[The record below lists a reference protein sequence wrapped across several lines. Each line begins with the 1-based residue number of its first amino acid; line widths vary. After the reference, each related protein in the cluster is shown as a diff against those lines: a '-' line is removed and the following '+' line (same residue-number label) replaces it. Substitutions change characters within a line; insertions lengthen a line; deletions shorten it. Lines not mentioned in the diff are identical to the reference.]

1 MESFVDELDG
11 AMGLRA
17 EVGARRA
24 RCGARERWR
33 ERWWTARMDGAEVA
47 DIDGASAAACDGRV
61 GPSLFI
67 PFRLRRAGPR
77 KTCEST
83 TDTHNGVAPERRRGE
98 GAFGGMRAVRVIALV
113 LALILAPRVED
124 ESRMNASHLD
134 ASVHHR
140 WGGGVSLARA
150 LHDGNDTDHT
160 VGVTVDENGNPI
172 GDAVTQPARSMVG
185 FVQDCSGFP
194 PTQSGTLCGARGAY
208 LHDHYLY
215 VAATQVDTIS
225 VVDVYRP
232 DMPTVAGSVTH
243 PKVLKGVV
251 ATWMHR
257 SGEYVVAVAR
267 GRRPEGFGHVVLLDV
282 RYVSFYFR
290 VGNYY
295 DVVFCLLN

>member
-1 MESFVDELDG
+1 
-11 AMGLRA
+11 
-17 EVGARRA
+17 
-24 RCGARERWR
+24 
-33 ERWWTARMDGAEVA
+33 MDGAEVA

-83 TDTHNGVAPERRRGE
+83 TDTHNGVAPERARGE

-140 WGGGVSLARA
+140 WGGTKLARA

-290 VGNYY
+290 MGN
-295 DVVFCLLN
+295 

>member
-1 MESFVDELDG
+1 M
-11 AMGLRA
+11 
-17 EVGARRA
+17 
-24 RCGARERWR
+24 
-33 ERWWTARMDGAEVA
+33 TAGSDLL
-47 DIDGASAAACDGRV
+47 
-61 GPSLFI
+61 SLS
-67 PFRLRRAGPR
+67 LSDCALSTPR

-83 TDTHNGVAPERRRGE
+83 TDTHNGVAPERARGE
-98 GAFGGMRAVRVIALV
+98 GAFGGMRAARVIALV

-140 WGGGVSLARA
+140 WGGTKLARA

-290 VGNYY
+290 MGN
-295 DVVFCLLN
+295 